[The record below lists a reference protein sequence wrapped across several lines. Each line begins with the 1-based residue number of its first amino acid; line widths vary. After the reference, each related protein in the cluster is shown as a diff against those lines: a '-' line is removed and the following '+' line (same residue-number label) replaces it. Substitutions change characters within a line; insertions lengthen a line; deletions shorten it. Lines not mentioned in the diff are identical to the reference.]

1 MKKPDL
7 NIPTYDGSL
16 FQWSGAHGFA
26 EASSLGI
33 NPGITPGRQVW
44 SDSCDLGFLVRS
56 HRTGEERLFTLDSCG
71 ETRNA
76 EGELTS
82 WRFLGEGGVTV
93 IIFND

>member
-7 NIPTYDGSL
+7 DVPTYEGSL
-16 FQWSGAHGFA
+16 FSWSGTTGFV

-33 NPGITPGRQVW
+33 SPGITPGRQVW
-44 SDSCDLGFLVRS
+44 SDSCDLGFKVRS
-56 HRTGEERLFTLDSCG
+56 PRTGEERLFTLDSCG

-82 WRFLGEGGVTV
+82 WKFVGGSVTV
-93 IIFND
+93 VVFND

>member
-7 NIPTYDGSL
+7 DVPTYDGSL
-16 FQWSGAHGFA
+16 FRWSGTTGLAD
-26 EASSLGI
+26 ASSLRI

-44 SDSCDLGFLVRS
+44 RDSCDLGFLVIS
-56 HRTGEERLFTLDSCG
+56 PRTGETRLFTLDSCG

-76 EGELTS
+76 EGELSSWKYTS
-82 WRFLGEGGVTV
+82 EDVTI